1 MPTVIG
7 ERTYYR
13 TLEACQIAGV
23 SRSTFFRWLKTGI
36 LEDVP
41 HKDRRGWRLFT
52 ESDISKIKA
61 EANRVRWIT
70 GELVQGH
77 LTGLSENDGMY
88 DL

>member
-70 GELVQGH
+70 DELVQGH